1 MGSPGSSPSSP
12 TTPLSFLS
20 PADSSPSSSLLSGS
34 VSSCTSTS
42 SSSSQITE
50 SLCSATPADP
60 PPTTVG
66 DRKRT
71 RGFDIIQHSLKKKRI
86 LLQKMGQVVREEA
99 LAGNPEAMSF
109 CGQLWNN
116 QQVANGG
123 RFSTQSSFKRS
134 LATIKVGGEEDDV
147 EHGWEGF
154 PSGLGHDIL
163 RTKLFGG
170 SLESLAYAGKQD
182 DIVRDSEENAG
193 AVQSLSKKL
202 PFNGCRRVRPL
213 DPLSLARM
221 ECPQKLSSKPAMASP
236 WRFPSSQV
244 TPTCL
249 RSCLD
254 SDLPLNEN
262 DSDDM
267 MLYGVLKEAV
277 SKTGWV
283 PRTPK
288 CEDATENPIALGS
301 SMQVAP
307 PKKSLKNG
315 AATTLC
321 SAPSST
327 MTGNKCPDHKK
338 HYRGVR
344 RRPWGKYAAEIRD
357 SARQGA
363 RVWLGTFD
371 TAEDAALAYDRA
383 ALKMRGARA
392 LLNFP
397 FDVVAPMLEK
407 EVEIKKKK
415 RVKRDT
421 DRGDEVV
428 VEQNGQM
435 PSSPP
440 PSSMVSFEGG
450 KVKMEELDD
459 MFSLHELIA
468 C

>member
-1 MGSPGSSPSSP
+1 MGSPPSSP

-20 PADSSPSSSLLSGS
+20 PDDSSPASSLLSGS
-34 VSSCTSTS
+34 VSSCASPSFS
-42 SSSSQITE
+42 S
-50 SLCSATPADP
+50 CSAAPAEA
-60 PPTTVG
+60 PPTIVA

-71 RGFDIIQHSLKKKRI
+71 RGFDIIQHSLKQKRI

-134 LATIKVGGEEDDV
+134 LATIKAGGEEDAV

-154 PSGLGHDIL
+154 PSGVGHAIL

-170 SLESLAYAGKQD
+170 SLESLADAGKED
-182 DIVRDSEENAG
+182 DIAQDSEENAG
-193 AVQSLSKKL
+193 AVQSLNKKL

-213 DPLSLARM
+213 NPLSLAHT
-221 ECPQKLSSKPAMASP
+221 ECPQKLSSKPATASP
-236 WRFPSSQV
+236 WRLLSSQV

-254 SDLPLNEN
+254 SDTSSGLPLNEN

-288 CEDATENPIALGS
+288 CEDATENPIALRS

-307 PKKSLKNG
+307 PKKSIKNG
-315 AATTLC
+315 AASTLC
-321 SAPSST
+321 SAPTST
-327 MTGNKCPDHKK
+327 MTGDKCSNNKK

-415 RVKRDT
+415 RVKRGT

-428 VEQNGQM
+428 IEQNGQM

-440 PSSMVSFEGG
+440 PSSMVSFEGE
-450 KVKMEELDD
+450 KVKIEELDD
-459 MFSLHELIA
+459 VFSLHELIA